1 MIDVAII
8 GGGPA
13 GLSAAVNVCAR
24 GASCMV
30 ISNDI
35 ASNPLAKS
43 PRVDNYVGMR
53 GVSGLAMLEA
63 MHRDAEEAGAQF
75 MRGRVL
81 SLMPF
86 GESFMISVGD
96 QIVEAKRVIL
106 ATGVVQPKK
115 LEGEDAL
122 LGRGVSYCATC
133 DGRLYRGRSAVVIGN
148 ADDLAHEVDLLR
160 QIGVTV
166 TVVGSKRPEALADN
180 VTFVQAKPLAVSK
193 EETVVLQTDGEA
205 VSCDVVFILRNEQAM
220 DNLMPGLATDGRFV
234 TVDARMCTNIP
245 GVFAAGDCTGRP
257 LQVAKAV
264 SDGLIAAWSATDSL
278 KKV

>member
-1 MIDVAII
+1 MVDVAII

-24 GASCMV
+24 GASCLV

-35 ASNPLAKS
+35 ASNPLARS

-53 GVSGLAMLEA
+53 GVSGLEMLET

-75 MRGRVL
+75 MCGRVL
-81 SLMPF
+81 SLVPF
-86 GESFMISVGD
+86 GETFMISVGD
-96 QIVEAKRVIL
+96 QVVEAK
-106 ATGVVQPKK
+106 
-115 LEGEDAL
+115 EDAL

-133 DGRLYRGRSAVVIGN
+133 DGRLYRGKTAAVIGN

-160 QIGVTV
+160 QIGVSV
-166 TVVGSKRPEALADN
+166 TVVGTKRPEALAED
-180 VTFVQAKPLAVSK
+180 VPFVNAKPLAVSK
-193 EETVVLQTDGEA
+193 EEVVLLKTDSDTI
-205 VSCDVVFILRNEQAM
+205 SCDVVFILRNEQAM
-220 DNLMPGLATDGRFV
+220 DNLLPGLATDGRFV
-234 TVDARMCTNIP
+234 TVDARMATNVP

-264 SDGLIAAWSATDSL
+264 ADGLIAAWSATDSL
-278 KKV
+278 K